1 MGVTFV
7 VWSKALSTA
16 RTTANVSHLIYLD
29 PMLSLIFINLVVGE
43 TILVSTIIGLV
54 FVIGGLLLRGL
65 DRLEDT
71 ARLSA
76 NS

>member
-7 VWSKALSTA
+7 VWSKALSMA

-29 PMLSLIFINLVVGE
+29 PMLSLIFINLLVGE
-43 TILVSTIIGLV
+43 TILVSTIVGLV
-54 FVIGGLLLRGL
+54 FIMGGLLLRGL
-65 DRLEDT
+65 DGREYA

-76 NS
+76 KS